1 VAAEGAQAEGS
12 AASEEAEEAF
22 DEDLLPASCLF
33 YGVRGARDDQRVMCA
48 AVQSKSHACSGA

>member
-1 VAAEGAQAEGS
+1 MAAEGHQAEGS

-33 YGVRGARDDQRVMCA
+33 YGVRGAQDDEHFERA
-48 AVQSKSHACSGA
+48 AFQSKSHACSGA